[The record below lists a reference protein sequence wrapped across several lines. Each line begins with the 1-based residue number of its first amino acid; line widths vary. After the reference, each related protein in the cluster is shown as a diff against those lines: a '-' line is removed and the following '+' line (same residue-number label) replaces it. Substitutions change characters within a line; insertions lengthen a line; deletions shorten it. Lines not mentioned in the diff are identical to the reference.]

1 MTSDDDWAAVI
12 LSLRKARKQ
21 WAWMLH
27 ILEYEGVNL
36 WVYGLFYKAVVQAI
50 WLYGLDKCILMPW
63 MVCTLRAFHHRVAC
77 QLTGGQ
83 PERGADRG
91 WF

>member
-1 MTSDDDWAAVI
+1 MLRI
-12 LSLRKARKQ
+12 LVR
-21 WAWMLH
+21 
-27 ILEYEGVNL
+27 EGANACVS
-36 WVYGLFYKAVVQAI
+36 GLFYKAVVQAVLI
-50 WLYGLDKCILMPW
+50 YGLETWVLTPP
-63 MVCTLRAFHHRVAC
+63 VVRTLGAFHHRVAC